1 MLRLLF
7 DSLQSLLGSSL
18 GTVSLWLYAAA
29 AAALALAWLL
39 PPVRLVLGRL
49 RARAGA
55 EEGLFLRCPRCATA
69 NLPGDPQCLSCGRP
83 LHLPFFLRA
92 RARLEAAKRHPWV
105 RRTRLAGTTVAL
117 LAFYALT
124 LTVVLTV
131 DFGAPG
137 SDLRRL
143 VAAGTVLA
151 MLGATHLFRAAFSL
165 DGRGILPKLSQAV
178 LGLGLLGATLTGVF
192 LSTATAPAAPLSLGE
207 LRLDGRM
214 VRFNDLTVAV
224 PDDSVTLEYL
234 QLDHDLLGYHQI
246 VLLALSGSE
255 RREVSHGP
263 IVRRLFTHLVRHTDW
278 YDRRGL
284 EVRLRA
290 DRRALA
296 PGTTYRVL
304 NQGRQLAIRPAS

>member
-7 DSLQSLLGSSL
+7 EFVQSLLGSSL
-18 GTVSLWLYAAA
+18 RTVALWLYAAA
-29 AAALALAWLL
+29 AATLALAWLL
-39 PPVRLVLGRL
+39 PPVRLVLARV

-55 EEGLFLRCPRCATA
+55 EEGLFLRCPQCATA
-69 NLPGDPQCLSCGRP
+69 NLPEDPQCLSCGRP
-83 LHLPFFLRA
+83 LRLPFFLRA
-92 RARLEAAKRHPWV
+92 RARLDAAKRHAWV
-105 RRTRLAGTTVAL
+105 RRTRLAGTAVGL

-131 DFGAPG
+131 GFASPG
-137 SDLRRL
+137 SDLMRL

-165 DGRGILPKLSQAV
+165 DGRGILPKLSQAA
-178 LGLGLLGATLTGVF
+178 LGLGLLGATVTGLF

-224 PDDSVTLEYL
+224 PDDSITLEYL
-234 QLDHDLLGYHQI
+234 QLDHALLGYHQI

-255 RREVSHGP
+255 RREVPHGP
-263 IVRRLFTHLVRHTDW
+263 FVRRLLTHLVRHTDW

-290 DRRALA
+290 DRRGLA

-304 NQGRQLAIRPAS
+304 NRGRQLSIRPAS